1 MIFTEQKKKFTGR
14 TIFISLF
21 LLTAFYASADGT
33 ELTPRAKKL
42 LHGRTVQADFGFDMY
57 KDRSARSIAEE
68 IAANGYEGVYY
79 FVVSDS
85 AVRKDIISELQKRG
99 IPVAALVIAS
109 GAYLPVDERPQDW
122 EKYRMEFTNNR
133 MDDYKF
139 MSFVHKDYAIWMKHR
154 IVKLINQNGFDGFT
168 FAEAMYPITEGLERK
183 DVLYGDI
190 SPVFQTEFKKATGDT
205 VFPEFVNEAQW
216 NYYKKIPKIYN
227 DLVEFRVKTV
237 NDFYDEVVNG
247 KDGVRE
253 KCPGAFVATW
263 TMGISIPNGVEKL
276 RQWEGQDIPTMIK
289 RVKPDMHF
297 IQTHWPDWSNHD
309 LKGNYPLLYNPFF
322 DVIKTT
328 DPNMPIGFQTDL
340 VSEAGARRPLDWQNL
355 FYKTCELM
363 KLDSTTYYVFSLRW
377 AVYNQ
382 PPQLSGVKLVWKD
395 IVELCF
401 DKRISKDCG
410 DIVLG
415 RKMIVADNGKS
426 YTVKSAEVDG
436 NLLKVQLDG
445 DLSGTNEI
453 TVNVGGIKDD
463 PAYRVAPKGEVNIIP
478 DDTVRKLPLQ

>member
-340 VSEAGARRPLDWQNL
+340 VSEAGARRPPDWQNL

-363 KLDSTTYYVFSLRW
+363 KLDCTTYYVFSLRW

-436 NLLKVQLDG
+436 NLLKVVLDG
-445 DLSGTNEI
+445 DLSGINEI

-463 PAYRVAPKGEVNIIP
+463 PAYRMAPKGEVNIIP
-478 DDTVRKLPLQ
+478 ADAVRKLDLQ